1 MCVPRPP
8 PMAVTATRGLLPLAV
23 VVSSCSFQLVESQTA
38 PSTVSFSTV
47 DFKTC
52 ASGAEFKLTNKDG
65 VGQIV
70 DGETGR
76 CLTVKKCTA
85 AWPSTACTNACEHGN
100 GDVVVLEDCSLD
112 DTW

>member
-1 MCVPRPP
+1 
-8 PMAVTATRGLLPLAV
+8 MAVTATRGLLPLAV

-70 DGETGR
+70 DG
-76 CLTVKKCTA
+76 
-85 AWPSTACTNACEHGN
+85 
-100 GDVVVLEDCSLD
+100 
-112 DTW
+112 

>member
-1 MCVPRPP
+1 
-8 PMAVTATRGLLPLAV
+8 MAVTATRGLLPLA

>member
-1 MCVPRPP
+1 MGRPRGSL
-8 PMAVTATRGLLPLAV
+8 RCLLSLAV
-23 VVSSCSFQLVESQTA
+23 ALSSSSPARSQSA
-38 PSTVSFSTV
+38 PDPGKTVSFSAL

-52 ASGAEFKLTNKDG
+52 SSEAEFKLTNKDG
-65 VGQIV
+65 IGQIK
-70 DGETGR
+70 DKDTGR

-85 AWPSTACTNACEHGN
+85 AWPSTACTNACTHGN